1 MKKRKNLVLKVLLV
15 VALVSVVASFNFGG
29 SRQPAPAVSFRNLQG
44 QTVKLS
50 QYRGKVVLLN
60 FWATWCDSCRSEIP
74 ELIEMQKQF
83 GSRGFTV
90 LGVAMDESSNATV
103 QLYAEEPQFNVDGQK
118 MAMNYPIVLGSEDAS
133 LKFGN
138 IGSFPTSF
146 VISRDGKIVREY
158 FGSIEGQGV
167 HQLIEKLL

>member
-1 MKKRKNLVLKVLLV
+1 MKKRKNLVLKVLLA
-15 VALVSVVASFNFGG
+15 VALVSVVAGFNFGG
-29 SRQPAPAVSFRNLQG
+29 SQPAPVVSFRNLRG

-74 ELIEMQKQF
+74 ELIELQKQF

-90 LGVAMDESSNATV
+90 LGVAMDESNKATV
-103 QLYAEEPQFNVDGQK
+103 ELYAEKPWFDVGGEK
-118 MAMNYPIVLGSEDAS
+118 MAMNYPIVLGNEDAS

-167 HQLIEKLL
+167 HRLIEKLL